1 MAIIGKLLTRTAL
14 APFGCEEV
22 KIKHGGNYDR
32 SAGKLVVPKFSVE
45 IMKDEQGSSGLG
57 RNEERDDEEKED
69 RQPEEAMEQDPDHAA
84 KDDNKASTGDLSSL
98 DLIFLDDYEVGT
110 ETLEGT
116 TEPAA
121 MKFSRWNLPQP
132 L

>member
-1 MAIIGKLLTRTAL
+1 MRTDHLAL
-14 APFGCEEV
+14 IRAVSEFVTTIYRPAV
-22 KIKHGGNYDR
+22 TT
-32 SAGKLVVPKFSVE
+32 
-45 IMKDEQGSSGLG
+45 
-57 RNEERDDEEKED
+57 
-69 RQPEEAMEQDPDHAA
+69 